1 MVAGALRHGHAPT
14 LPEPAERGR
23 RLCQKR
29 KTAANNCIYDFFS
42 LFLQTAFIHYNTS
55 SNHSTSLM
63 KIVHISMA
71 DFNGAGLCAYRICK
85 AQREMGIDSQ
95 MVVLNKRHHDDFI
108 HQCGKKRYFYHSV
121 LRKTKKLLRLKD
133 DVNTCRRLGAGY
145 HAVYTLPVSSI
156 DLSYE
161 RLLREADLL
170 HIHWVGGYLD
180 YPTFFEAF
188 KDKPIVFTLH
198 DENALYGIANI
209 EQQLLADN
217 PLEKKYYRMKY
228 DSLHKVKRLGVV
240 FLSRMSYD
248 LYGHHEMVA
257 DRPTTIIHNSVDTR
271 FYEPHDRSEARR
283 RLGLA
288 PETPVFAL
296 CACNINEPR
305 KGLEVLSQTL
315 RRISPDCRVLAIG
328 NNRSRPRRHW
338 DNGLRNCRGDC
349 LLPTTFAC
357 RARRRTLPR
366 HPSRLWLADC
376 LWWPFLAAGRRNSSR
391 PPTASDVPTSPPRLW
406 KTDCAGRWRRATTLQ
421 PSAAMPR
428 RDSRPK

>member
-1 MVAGALRHGHAPT
+1 
-14 LPEPAERGR
+14 
-23 RLCQKR
+23 
-29 KTAANNCIYDFFS
+29 
-42 LFLQTAFIHYNTS
+42 
-55 SNHSTSLM
+55 M

-133 DVNTCRRLGAGY
+133 DVNTCRRLGARY

-217 PLEKKYYRMKY
+217 PLEKKSYRMK
-228 DSLHKVKRLGVV
+228 
-240 FLSRMSYD
+240 
-248 LYGHHEMVA
+248 
-257 DRPTTIIHNSVDTR
+257 
-271 FYEPHDRSEARR
+271 
-283 RLGLA
+283 
-288 PETPVFAL
+288 
-296 CACNINEPR
+296 
-305 KGLEVLSQTL
+305 
-315 RRISPDCRVLAIG
+315 
-328 NNRSRPRRHW
+328 
-338 DNGLRNCRGDC
+338 
-349 LLPTTFAC
+349 
-357 RARRRTLPR
+357 
-366 HPSRLWLADC
+366 
-376 LWWPFLAAGRRNSSR
+376 
-391 PPTASDVPTSPPRLW
+391 
-406 KTDCAGRWRRATTLQ
+406 
-421 PSAAMPR
+421 
-428 RDSRPK
+428 

>member
-1 MVAGALRHGHAPT
+1 
-14 LPEPAERGR
+14 
-23 RLCQKR
+23 
-29 KTAANNCIYDFFS
+29 
-42 LFLQTAFIHYNTS
+42 
-55 SNHSTSLM
+55 M

-133 DVNTCRRLGAGY
+133 DVNTCRRLGARY

-240 FLSRMSYD
+240 FLSRMAYD

-338 DNGLRNCRGDC
+338 DNVVETGPASGPEELSWRLSAADYFCLPSAKENFAQAPIEAMACGLPVVAFPCSGTEELITPANGIRCSDFTSEALEDGLRRAMATRYDPTVIRSDATARFSPKIICRQYLD
-349 LLPTTFAC
+349 FYKRVMA
-357 RARRRTLPR
+357 
-366 HPSRLWLADC
+366 
-376 LWWPFLAAGRRNSSR
+376 
-391 PPTASDVPTSPPRLW
+391 
-406 KTDCAGRWRRATTLQ
+406 
-421 PSAAMPR
+421 
-428 RDSRPK
+428 